1 MKTLLTINKL
11 LLACLVSMLSSCS
24 TLSLDT
30 DKISEALTWGGDK
43 NNSLPKNAVAFEC
56 AKSQAFF
63 IQYLD
68 EKNAV
73 WVVLKNREFRLNK
86 SPDQTNTFT
95 NGDTLLEINP
105 DNTILKIQEQ
115 VLYDLCKEKKSLEG

>member
-43 NNSLPKNAVAFEC
+43 NNSLPKNAVTFAC

-95 NGDTLLEINP
+95 NGDTLLKINP

-115 VLYDLCKEKKSLEG
+115 ILYDLCKEKKSLEG